1 MKIWAKYQERII
13 PEKLERVK
21 NGPEYVEAIIPFMC
35 ELVEGRSKE
44 IEKATGIKEVEYSHV
59 LKITYENK
67 EPIILKTDDRVYLYD
82 KESRVQETTETI
94 PDKWKYKA
102 SKSRALYERYVAY
115 EVIIN

>member
-35 ELVEGRSKE
+35 EIVEGRSKE
-44 IEKATGIKEVEYSHV
+44 IEKATGIKEIEYSHV
-59 LKITYENK
+59 LKLNYENK
-67 EPIILKTDDRVYLYD
+67 EPIIFKKDDRVYLYD
-82 KESRVQETTETI
+82 KEYRVQETTETI

-102 SKSRALYERYVAY
+102 SKSRALYERYVEY
-115 EVIIN
+115 VVFIK